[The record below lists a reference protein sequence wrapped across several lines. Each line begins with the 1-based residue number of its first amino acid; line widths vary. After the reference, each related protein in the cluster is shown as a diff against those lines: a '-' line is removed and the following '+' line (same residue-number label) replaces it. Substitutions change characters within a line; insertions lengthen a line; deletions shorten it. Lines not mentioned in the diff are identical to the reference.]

1 MLKFGLCETNFAFVT
16 EIHCG
21 FLMCTGVMLSPL
33 NLAKS
38 RMAMKQKETL
48 RQTNFSASKQPA
60 RSGESQHNNNG
71 MMHAIRS
78 AQPSNSTPCCTKK
91 MLSLGVG
98 NFWNLWIKVGR
109 QNLEFGTRMC

>member
-1 MLKFGLCETNFAFVT
+1 MNLEKPHLQVVIDCLVMMLKFGLCETNFAFVT
-16 EIHCG
+16 EIHCV

-48 RQTNFSASKQPA
+48 RQTNFSASKQPQQPA

-71 MMHAIRS
+71 I
-78 AQPSNSTPCCTKK
+78 TLCY
-91 MLSLGVG
+91 
-98 NFWNLWIKVGR
+98 
-109 QNLEFGTRMC
+109 